1 MNENKE
7 CVKDKI
13 NLFAFIKGKGI
24 LPWLIILLI
33 VGIVFLILGN
43 NGDGKSNGASAG
55 SDAERIEK
63 YTSSLEAKI
72 AELCSK
78 VKGVG
83 NVSVSVYLDSGF
95 ETVYAYNEEN
105 KTSSSGTNS
114 EKKYVTLGSG
124 NDESMVSILEKPP
137 HICGIAIVCNGG
149 GSSSTAEE
157 LIGLISSAYGVSKNK
172 IYVAEAKK

>member
-1 MNENKE
+1 MNEKKKCEN
-7 CVKDKI
+7 DKI
-13 NLFAFIKGKGI
+13 NLVAFIKGNGM
-24 LPWLIILLI
+24 LPWLMILLT
-33 VGIVFLILGN
+33 VGVIFLILGN
-43 NGDGKSNGASAG
+43 SVAKSNVS
-55 SDAERIEK
+55 STENEAERIEK
-63 YTSSLEAKI
+63 YTSSLERKI

-78 VKGVG
+78 VSGVS

-95 ETVYAYNEEN
+95 ESVYAYNEEN

-124 NDESMVSILEKPP
+124 NDESMVSVLEKAP

-149 GSSSTAEE
+149 GNAGVAEE

>member
-1 MNENKE
+1 MNEKKKCEN
-7 CVKDKI
+7 DKI
-13 NLFAFIKGKGI
+13 NLFTFIKGKGI
-24 LPWLIILLI
+24 LPWLMILLT
-33 VGIVFLILGN
+33 VGVIFLILGN
-43 NGDGKSNGASAG
+43 SGVKSNVS
-55 SDAERIEK
+55 STENEAERIEK

-78 VKGVG
+78 VSGVS

-95 ETVYAYNEEN
+95 ESVYAYNEEN
-105 KTSSSGTNS
+105 KISSSGTNS

-124 NDESMVSILEKPP
+124 NDESMVCVLEKAP

-149 GSSSTAEE
+149 GNSGIAEE

-172 IYVAEAKK
+172 IYIAEAKK